1 VAAVKQPTAGTTL
14 DLRDTAALKAL
25 GILAIVLHN
34 FYHKLP
40 GTPRENEFDF
50 DPERFQR
57 FLSSVTD
64 PHQAVQSF
72 FSAFGHLGVQI
83 FIFLSAYGLALKYWS
98 IPGWGRFVWSRIK
111 KIYPTYFLALAL
123 WLTVNLVE
131 TGLGG
136 FPEFLRRTGDNLVLT
151 TLALI
156 DLIPGYHL
164 PPVGPWWFLPF
175 IIQFYC
181 IWGLLAAFS
190 RRFRVIGLIMLSA
203 AALAIL
209 LAFQVPLS
217 EKWAINL
224 LETPVGHLSEL
235 CLGVACA
242 RFGVRIGPAAALL
255 AAVLFIGGNI
265 EALLWPFT
273 FLSALVLMLYAYH
286 LTGGVLRGRRALE
299 WIAEVS
305 MPVFFINGFLRA
317 PFVAVAARFD
327 RWYIDLLLGPC
338 VVVASLAVG
347 YLLMLV
353 EERLTRPHPRE
364 TAALT
369 RP

>member
-1 VAAVKQPTAGTTL
+1 MKQSTDGTML
-14 DLRDTAALKAL
+14 DLQDTAVLKAV

-40 GTPRENEFDF
+40 YTPRENEFEF
-50 DPERFQR
+50 DPDRFHQ
-57 FLSSVTD
+57 FLSSVTH
-64 PHQAVQSF
+64 PQLAIQSF
-72 FSAFGHLGVQI
+72 FSAFGHLGVQL

-98 IPGWGRFVWSRIK
+98 IPGWGGFVWSRIK

-123 WLTVNLVE
+123 WLAANLVE
-131 TGLGG
+131 TRLVG
-136 FPEFLRRTGDNLVLT
+136 FPEFLWRTGDSLALT
-151 TLALI
+151 TLAVI
-156 DLIPGYHL
+156 DLVPGYHL

-181 IWGLLAAFS
+181 IWGPLAAFS
-190 RRFRVIGLIMLSA
+190 RRFRLVGLITLSA
-203 AALAIL
+203 AALAVL

-224 LETPVGHLSEL
+224 LETPLGHLPEL

-242 RFGVRIGPAAALL
+242 RFGVRVGPAAALL

-265 EALLWPFT
+265 EAWLWPFT
-273 FLSALVLMLYAYH
+273 FLSALVLLLYGYR
-286 LTGGVLRGRRALE
+286 LTLGVLRNRRTLE

-305 MPVFFINGFLRA
+305 MPVFFVNGFLRA
-317 PFVAVAARFD
+317 PFVKIAARFD
-327 RWYIDLLLGPC
+327 RWYVDLLLGPC
-338 VVVASLAVG
+338 VVLASLAVG
-347 YLLMLV
+347 YVLMRI
-353 EERLTRPHPRE
+353 EERLTRSRSRE